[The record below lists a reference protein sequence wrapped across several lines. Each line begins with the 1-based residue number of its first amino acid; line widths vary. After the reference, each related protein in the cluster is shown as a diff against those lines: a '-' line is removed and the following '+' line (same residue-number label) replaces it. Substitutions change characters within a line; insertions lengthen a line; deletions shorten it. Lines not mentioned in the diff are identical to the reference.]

1 MKSKKLKD
9 KRNATNQPIR
19 ARLTEDLK
27 LLKSTPSKTEPSK
40 LFQRVTQA
48 GTKDLEYW
56 TVLQRGATKTLSC
69 ITAVRRVTLVGT
81 KRSG

>member
-27 LLKSTPSKTEPSK
+27 LFKSTPSKTEPSR

-48 GTKDLEYW
+48 GTKDLVY
-56 TVLQRGATKTLSC
+56 
-69 ITAVRRVTLVGT
+69 
-81 KRSG
+81 

>member
-1 MKSKKLKD
+1 MQQ
-9 KRNATNQPIR
+9 NQPRR

-27 LLKSTPSKTEPSK
+27 LLKSTPSKTEPSR

-48 GTKDLEYW
+48 GTKDLVYW
-56 TVLQRGATKTLSC
+56 TVLQRGVTRTLSS
-69 ITAVRRVTLVGT
+69 ITAACHVTLVGT